1 MKRTKLILV
10 CGLVLALTGL
20 TTLLVAAGAQ
30 KDKTANVRSVVGD
43 VQYQV
48 DGMGPFFAL
57 KVNMELNPK
66 TVLKS
71 GRGASAYLQV
81 NGLTSVVKLTE
92 NTTVTLAT
100 MTATGPGRDA
110 DTSTD
115 LKLDGGTILGSV
127 KKLSANSDYKVT
139 VPNGVAGIRGTDF
152 QVTVTVLNGTATV
165 TFTSVTG
172 TIVCQVNPIAG
183 QPPGTSSRTLTSD
196 QSWTVTVNVPV
207 TGGPVTT
214 LSLGTV
220 TILSPADIAMFIS
233 GFVPPPPVVTTGTV
247 APTTAPPPPPVYVP
261 PSTNP
266 STSGG

>member
-30 KDKTANVRSVVGD
+30 RDQKAIVRSVVGD

-48 DGMGPFFAL
+48 DGVGPFFAL

-71 GRGASAYLQV
+71 ARGASAYLQV
-81 NGLTSVVKLTE
+81 NGLTSTVKLDE

-100 MTATGPGRDA
+100 MTATGPGLDA
-110 DTSTD
+110 DKSTD

-152 QVTVTVLNGTATV
+152 QVTVTVLNGTLTV
-165 TFTSVTG
+165 TFTSHTG
-172 TIVCQVNPIAG
+172 TIFCQVNPIAG
-183 QPPGTSSRTLTSD
+183 QPPESSSKTLTSG
-196 QSWTVTVNVPV
+196 QSWTVTGTVPV
-207 TGGPVTT
+207 AGGPVTT
-214 LSLGTV
+214 VSLGTV
-220 TILSPADIAMFIS
+220 TIVSAADLAIYNN
-233 GFVPPPPVVTTGTV
+233 GWRPPPPVVTTPVTA
-247 APTTAPPPPPVYVP
+247 APTAPPPPPVYVP